1 MRVGSEI
8 LAALDKRPMTIM
20 ELWRTTGLPFRRVQD
35 HVHRVLRASGRIQA
49 IGKRGYYTLYARSSE
64 QGEHAEGI
72 GGSGRVHSG
81 IREAARNVC
90 VGERDNQGEAA

>member
-8 LAALDKRPMTIM
+8 LEALDKRPMTIM

-35 HVHRVLRASGRIQA
+35 HVHRVLRASDRIQSV
-49 IGKRGYYTLYARSSE
+49 GKRGYYTLYARSGK

-72 GGSGRVHSG
+72 GGSGCVQAG
-81 IREAARNVC
+81 IRGTAGNVC
-90 VGERDNQGEAA
+90 VGERHNEG

>member
-8 LAALDKRPMTIM
+8 LQALGKRPMTIM

-35 HVHRVLRASGRIQA
+35 HVHRVLRASGKVKS
-49 IGKRGYYTLYARSSE
+49 IGKRGYYTIYARSGE

-72 GGSGRVHSG
+72 GGSGGVHSG
-81 IREAARNVC
+81 IREASRNVC
-90 VGERDNQGEAA
+90 VGERGNQGETA